1 MSAFPNNRAHVRVM
15 LALLALSTPAAATIV
30 FDGKGGRSPTGSVI
44 ERSMLASS
52 SNAGY
57 SVARSRAWMK
67 YERGDRAS
75 GMGLVR
81 APLNGAWM
89 SSSTS
94 QFNARTHVARAQAYR
109 LGDRE

>member
-1 MSAFPNNRAHVRVM
+1 MSAFPNNKPHVRVM
-15 LALLALSTPAAATIV
+15 FALLVLSAPAAATIV
-30 FDGKGGRSPTGSVI
+30 FDGKTGKSPTGSAI
-44 ERSMLASS
+44 ERSVLASS

-67 YERGDRAS
+67 YERGNRAS
-75 GMGLVR
+75 GMGLVG

-89 SSSTS
+89 ASSTS